1 MEEKKGDILNQLAMI
16 ADLLEKFNAETISTS
31 IIIELPVLEFQNIF
45 DIIEKRYDKKIIKP
59 DNTFNVSI
67 GKTNIIFN
75 KTINT

>member
-16 ADLLEKFNAETISTS
+16 ADLLEKVNAETISTS

-75 KTINT
+75 KSSV